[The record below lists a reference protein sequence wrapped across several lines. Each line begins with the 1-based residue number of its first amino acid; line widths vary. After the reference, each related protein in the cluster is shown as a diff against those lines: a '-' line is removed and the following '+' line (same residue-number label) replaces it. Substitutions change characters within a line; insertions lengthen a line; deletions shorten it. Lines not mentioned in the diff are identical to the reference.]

1 MLSDHDRR
9 ILDFERAWWLFPG
22 PKDRAITDEL
32 GITSADYYHRLREL
46 LTDPDAYAYDPLT
59 VRRLRK
65 VQTSAR
71 SVRTAG
77 E

>member
-1 MLSDHDRR
+1 MLTDSDRR
-9 ILDFERAWWLFPG
+9 ILDFERSWWLLPG
-22 PKDRAITDEL
+22 PKDREITEVL
-32 GITSADYYHRLREL
+32 GISSADYYRRLRKL

-59 VRRLRK
+59 VRRLRRL
-65 VQTSAR
+65 QTSAR